1 MTLIV
6 RGEPCEFGRDKALV
20 VATER
25 PNGAKAHHSSYTHQ
39 SADHS
44 APWGFWIMA

>member
-6 RGEPCEFGRDKALV
+6 CGEPREFGRDKALV

-25 PNGAKAHHSSYTHQ
+25 PNGAKAHYSSYTH
-39 SADHS
+39 
-44 APWGFWIMA
+44 PVG